1 MIYTVKI
8 TDEAEKDIRLLCR
21 YIADELENPS
31 SAFRQACDL
40 YDAIETLDEM
50 PGRFPLRRTEPWK
63 SRNIHSM
70 PVNNYNIFYMIG
82 DTPPT
87 VTILRVLYNRR
98 DV

>member
-8 TDEAEKDIRLLCR
+8 ADEAENDIRLLRR

-31 SAFRQACDL
+31 SAFRHAYAI